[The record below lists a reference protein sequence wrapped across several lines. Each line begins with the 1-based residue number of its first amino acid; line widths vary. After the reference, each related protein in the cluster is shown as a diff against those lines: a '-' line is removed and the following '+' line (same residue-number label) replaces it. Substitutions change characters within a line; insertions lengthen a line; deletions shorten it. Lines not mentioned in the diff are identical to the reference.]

1 MTEVALVLG
10 KPLSP
15 SERNVLFYTALGL
28 SADEIGDLRYTTGN
42 TAVNQRKHILTKL
55 GVYSSLEAVC
65 LLLVTDNNFYNDV
78 KEAVLAG
85 LHKPTHR
92 KGYP

>member
-1 MTEVALVLG
+1 MTESTLVLG

-28 SADEIGDLRYTTGN
+28 SADEIGDLRHTTGN
-42 TAVNQRKHILTKL
+42 TAVNQRRHILTKL

-65 LLLVTDNNFYNDV
+65 LLLVTDHNFYGAV
-78 KEAVLAG
+78 KEAILAG

-92 KGYP
+92 KGFQ